1 MIGMK
6 FSHIFFAVI
15 VILVCYIFH
24 NSYVYE
30 SKKSDFK
37 AVFDSIAKQNC
48 ILLTEIDSIET
59 MSDSL
64 LIKID
69 SLNSSKIKIKYV
81 YEKEFK
87 RLDSSS
93 ANDILRE
100 YYRVF
105 SKHNI
110 K

>member
-1 MIGMK
+1 MK
-6 FSHIFFAVI
+6 FSHIFFVVI
-15 VILVCYIFH
+15 VILVSYIFH
-24 NSYVYE
+24 KNYVNE
-30 SKKSDFK
+30 QKKSDFQNL
-37 AVFDSIAKQNC
+37 FDSISKQNC
-48 ILLTEIDSIET
+48 NLLTEIDSLEKK
-59 MSDSL
+59 SDSL
-64 LIKID
+64 LLVVD
-69 SLNSSKIKIKYV
+69 SLHSSKIKIKYV

-110 K
+110 R

>member
-1 MIGMK
+1 MK
-6 FSHIFFAVI
+6 YSHIFFSVI

-24 NSYVYE
+24 KSYVNE
-30 SKKSDFK
+30 QKKSDFQNL
-37 AVFDSIAKQNC
+37 FDSISTQNC
-48 ILLTEIDSIET
+48 TLLSEIDSIEKK
-59 MSDSL
+59 SDSL
-64 LIKID
+64 LLVVD
-69 SLNSSKIKIKYV
+69 SLQTSKIKIRYV

-87 RLDSSS
+87 RLDSSN

-110 K
+110 R